1 MNGPEI
7 IWVLPIGKGIPITQT
22 VTTTWF
28 IMALLVAF
36 SIFITRG
43 LKTKPGG
50 KQVIAEV
57 IVDGIYNL
65 TETTMGKRFKNFAP
79 YIGTILL
86 LVGVSN
92 ISGLL
97 GLRPPTS
104 DLNTTLGLSLIT
116 FFLIHFTGI
125 KAKGVGGYLK
135 GFLEPMPFLL
145 PINLMGEIATPISLS
160 FRLFGNIL
168 GGLIIMTLVYQALG
182 WIALLPIPAVLHAY
196 FDLFAG
202 LLQSF
207 IFGMLTMV
215 FVSLASD

>member
-22 VTTTWF
+22 VTTTWLL
-28 IMALLVAF
+28 MAILVGLA
-36 SIFITRG
+36 IFLTRG
-43 LKTKPGG
+43 LKTKPAG
-50 KQVIAEV
+50 KQVIAEI

-65 TETTMGKRFKNFAP
+65 TETTMGKKFKNFAP

-86 LVGVSN
+86 LVGVAN

-116 FFLIHFTGI
+116 FVLIHFTGI
-125 KAKGVGGYLK
+125 KTKGIGGYLK

>member
-1 MNGPEI
+1 VNGPEI

-22 VTTTWF
+22 VTTTWLL
-28 IMALLVAF
+28 MAILVGL
-36 SIFITRG
+36 SIFLTRG
-43 LKTKPGG
+43 LKTKPAG

-65 TETTMGKRFKNFAP
+65 TETTMGKKFKNFAP

-86 LVGVSN
+86 LVGVAN

-116 FFLIHFTGI
+116 FVLIHFTGI
-125 KAKGVGGYLK
+125 KTKGIGGYLK